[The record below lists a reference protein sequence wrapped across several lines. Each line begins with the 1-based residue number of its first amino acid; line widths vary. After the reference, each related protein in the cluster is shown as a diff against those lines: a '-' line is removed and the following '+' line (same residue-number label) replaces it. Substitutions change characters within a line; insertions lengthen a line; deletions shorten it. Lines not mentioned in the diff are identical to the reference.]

1 MAAQAMTLFDA
12 TPVLSSPCSQTV
24 SKLASAQGDFVRQE
38 HTIAAAHWSAPP
50 QPGKRRWWQSPAV
63 LRHLNRLICG
73 EPIEGPWAGL
83 TQRLRKHR
91 PEGWDRGIS
100 VACGEG
106 VKEMILVKAGLVRH
120 FDLYEISEARVE
132 RGRAVAVQQGVA
144 DRITFHIRDAF
155 EDDLVPYDL
164 VYWNNA
170 LHHMLDT
177 KAAVKWSFDL
187 LKPGGSFVMDDYVG
201 SNRHQWTKRELDVAE
216 GIRMMLPERYRRN
229 PLDPARELALRPFPL
244 SVEELMRRDPTEAAD
259 SENIVPAIRECF
271 PDADIVLTGG
281 VIYHLALNDV
291 IANFTEDDDLPLLNS
306 LLAIDEALA
315 REGLTQYA
323 TAIASR

>member
-1 MAAQAMTLFDA
+1 MHFLQVLQTLDIHLFSD
-12 TPVLSSPCSQTV
+12 TRNLFQINFTKQTHDHELFIPADDHQEFRNFPTSFFNKKFHV
-24 SKLASAQGDFVRQE
+24 FV
-38 HTIAAAHWSAPP
+38 
-50 QPGKRRWWQSPAV
+50 
-63 LRHLNRLICG
+63 
-73 EPIEGPWAGL
+73 
-83 TQRLRKHR
+83 
-91 PEGWDRGIS
+91 
-100 VACGEG
+100 
-106 VKEMILVKAGLVRH
+106 
-120 FDLYEISEARVE
+120 
-132 RGRAVAVQQGVA
+132 
-144 DRITFHIRDAF
+144 
-155 EDDLVPYDL
+155 
-164 VYWNNA
+164 
-170 LHHMLDT
+170 
-177 KAAVKWSFDL
+177 
-187 LKPGGSFVMDDYVG
+187 VG

>member
-120 FDLYEISEARVE
+120 FDLE
-132 RGRAVAVQQGVA
+132 AVAV
-144 DRITFHIRDAF
+144 
-155 EDDLVPYDL
+155 
-164 VYWNNA
+164 
-170 LHHMLDT
+170 
-177 KAAVKWSFDL
+177 
-187 LKPGGSFVMDDYVG
+187 
-201 SNRHQWTKRELDVAE
+201 
-216 GIRMMLPERYRRN
+216 
-229 PLDPARELALRPFPL
+229 
-244 SVEELMRRDPTEAAD
+244 
-259 SENIVPAIRECF
+259 
-271 PDADIVLTGG
+271 
-281 VIYHLALNDV
+281 
-291 IANFTEDDDLPLLNS
+291 
-306 LLAIDEALA
+306 
-315 REGLTQYA
+315 
-323 TAIASR
+323 